1 MAKKKKP
8 PATNLLAVP
17 SPYED
22 DAIVNLADWVEVK
35 ALLDEDGN
43 ASQVDLSRAL
53 EQAHAMEEDAAMA
66 LAGDVF
72 KELLDRQDTCVPLA
86 GKGHAWEY
94 PFTVSG
100 TRTLLEVRKELKNS
114 TKEGILYQFLLITSR
129 ADMDGQ
135 RRHLEEVDPTKVFE
149 TLCAD
154 ILLNYWGGRDAHS
167 GSMIFGTA
175 ANKRDQKKKFET
187 NIENLVKSI
196 KEGRGLKNGA
206 KVPGGG
212 DGRLDVVV
220 WRVFA
225 DGRTGALVGFGQCKT
240 GIHWKDHLEKLV
252 PKNFSANYLAQPLIV
267 EPMRVYMVPHRVDG
281 SMWDQHSRAGGL
293 LFDRCR
299 IVQYGFDVSTDV
311 FASCKK
317 WLEAA
322 LKRQREGPL
331 AA

>member
-1 MAKKKKP
+1 MPKAKLP
-8 PATNLLAVP
+8 VTNLLAVP
-17 SPYED
+17 SPKED

-35 ALLDEDGN
+35 ALLQEDGN

-53 EQAHAMEEDAAMA
+53 EQAHAMDEEDAMA

-72 KELLDRQDTCVPLA
+72 KELLDRQDACVPLTT
-86 GKGHAWEY
+86 KDHVWEY
-94 PFTVSG
+94 PFKMSAS
-100 TRTLLEVRKELKNS
+100 RTLLELRPGVKKS
-114 TKEGILYQFLLITSR
+114 KKKGILYQFLLVASR
-129 ADMDGQ
+129 ADMDSQ
-135 RRHLEEVDPTKVFE
+135 RRYLENLDPTKVFE
-149 TLCAD
+149 SLCAD
-154 ILLNYWGGRDAHS
+154 VLLNFWGGRNEHC

-175 ANKRDQKKKFET
+175 ARKAEQKKTFES
-187 NIENLVKSI
+187 NIDDLVRSLR
-196 KEGRGLKNGA
+196 EGKGLKIGA
-206 KVPGGG
+206 KIPGGG

-252 PKNFSANYLAQPLIV
+252 PANFSENYLAQPLVIA
-267 EPMRVYMVPHRVDG
+267 PMRVYMVPHRVDS
-281 SMWDQHSRAGGL
+281 SMWNQHTRAGGL

-299 IVQYGFDVSTDV
+299 LVQYGFDVSPKV
-311 FASCKK
+311 FKNCKT

-322 LKRQREGPL
+322 IRRQREGKF